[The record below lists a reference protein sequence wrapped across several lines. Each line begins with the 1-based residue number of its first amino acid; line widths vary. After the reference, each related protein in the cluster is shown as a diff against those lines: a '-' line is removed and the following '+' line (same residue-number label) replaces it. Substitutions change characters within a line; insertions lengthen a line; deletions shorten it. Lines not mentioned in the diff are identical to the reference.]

1 MLDGNEAYKGVGLKT
16 FVKVGE
22 TTMTLEEIEKSVKS
36 GGMVNL
42 GSGSERILVVGGKD
56 IAKGEVILD
65 EDGKYSFSVK
75 EMIE

>member
-1 MLDGNEAYKGVGLKT
+1 MSENNEIYKGVGLET

-22 TTMTLEEIEKSVKS
+22 TTMTLEEIENSVKA
-36 GGMVNL
+36 GGMINL
-42 GSGSERILVVGGKD
+42 GAGAERILVVGGKD

-75 EMIE
+75 ELIE